1 MDEIT
6 RHYRDALRL
15 LFILARAGDTPTAA
29 SPVAGAVKVVASEK
43 KVQKMDFWVRNP
55 DHFAYALLEAHS
67 ENENHGYLEVAQSI
81 VDSGEPEIRRDAMMR
96 YLYGAYERLDTA
108 LAPLVSY
115 GLVQMKRDP
124 ESRQRMYFLLP
135 KGLEVADRMTEEL
148 KEAKWYSDRT
158 TLLGDFCRGKSGDQ
172 LARWQYRHP
181 SYAGAKHGETIDS
194 IAHEVRARI
203 ADLETSSA

>member
-1 MDEIT
+1 M
-6 RHYRDALRL
+6 
-15 LFILARAGDTPTAA
+15 
-29 SPVAGAVKVVASEK
+29 KVVASEK
-43 KVQKMDFWVRNP
+43 KIQKMDFWVRNP

-67 ENENHGYLEVAQSI
+67 ENETLGYLEVAQSI

-96 YLYGAYERLDTA
+96 YLYGAYEPIDSA

-115 GLVQMKRDP
+115 GLVQMKRDT
-124 ESRQRMYFLLP
+124 ESRQRMFFLLP
-135 KGLEVADRMTEEL
+135 KGLEVADRMTSEL
-148 KEAKWYSDRT
+148 NEAKWYSDRT

-181 SYAGAKHGETIDS
+181 AYAGAKPRGTIDS